1 MNANVLRNKI
11 IVFTLISV
19 AGLLAYSNTFTV
31 PFQFDDDGYVV
42 NNPIIRS
49 FHYFLHPSEVMR
61 LNQQS
66 PTAFPVGLRYAFM
79 TRFLGYFSLAMNYH
93 LHGLDVVGYHI
104 FNLLLHIINSFLI
117 YLILINTFR
126 TDLFSNRAAEIGSN
140 SHDVIALLSSLLF
153 VCHPIQTHA
162 VTYITSRF
170 VLLATFFFLLSL
182 FLYISSTMSTAD
194 SKRRVLYAAALVSAV
209 AAMVTKEFTFTL
221 PLVITLYDLIFLPR
235 STPERIKTLA
245 PFSLTLF
252 IIPTLIFIQQGKLQ
266 SLDSTMRVITAAD
279 VSQISRSDYLLTQF
293 RVIETYIRLLF
304 FPVNQSIDHYVPVY
318 HSLLQPPVFV
328 SFALLLILISTALY
342 LCFVSENARRYP
354 ALKVL
359 SFGIL
364 WFFITLSVE
373 SSIIPLGE
381 LIAEYRVYLPS
392 IGMIVAFVS
401 LIFFVADRYPEFKKT
416 NKTVIAVSCTLALL
430 ILLVTTYVR
439 NTVWKDEITL
449 WENAVKTSPT
459 LVRPH
464 QNLGTYYSMRGRLE
478 DARNELM
485 TALKLD
491 PNNYELHNNLGIVFK
506 KLGDYDHAI
515 QEFQTVM
522 AIMPSDAMVHYNLG
536 NVYLEQGRLQE
547 AIQEYKI
554 NLKAVPDYDDAHLNL
569 GIAYKRNG
577 QLSEAVRE
585 FTAAIALNPRNESAK
600 SNLASCT
607 REMGTA
613 GNK

>member
-1 MNANVLRNKI
+1 MNTNLLRNKFF
-11 IVFTLISV
+11 VFTLICV

-31 PFQFDDDGYVV
+31 PFQFDDDGYIV

-49 FHYFLHPSEVMR
+49 FRYFLHPSEAVT

-66 PTAFPVGLRYAFM
+66 PTAFPIGLRYAFM
-79 TRFLGYFSLAMNYH
+79 TRFLGYLSLAMNYH
-93 LHGLDVVGYHI
+93 LHGLDVAGYHI
-104 FNLLLHIINSFLI
+104 VNLLLHIINSFLV
-117 YLILINTFR
+117 YLILRNTFK
-126 TDLFSNRAAEIGSN
+126 TALFSNREAEIGSN
-140 SHDVIALLSSLLF
+140 SHDAIALLSSLLF

-182 FLYISSTMSTAD
+182 FLYISSTMSTTD
-194 SKRRVLYAAALVSAV
+194 GKRHVLHAAALVSAA

-221 PLVITLYDLIFLPR
+221 PLIIMLYDLVFLSR
-235 STPERIKTLA
+235 STPDRIKTLA

-252 IIPTLIFIQQGKLQ
+252 IIPTLVFIQQGKLQ

-293 RVIETYIRLLF
+293 RVIITYIRLLF
-304 FPVNQSIDHYVPVY
+304 FPINQSIDHDVPVY
-318 HSLLQPPVFV
+318 HSLFQLPVFA
-328 SFALLLILISTALY
+328 SFTVLLTLISMAVY
-342 LCFVSENARRYP
+342 LCFVSNKASKYP
-354 ALKVL
+354 VLKVL

-401 LIFFVADRYPEFKKT
+401 LGVFFANQFPELKNP
-416 NKTVIAVSCTLALL
+416 NKVVIATFCTLA
-430 ILLVTTYVR
+430 IIILVTTYVR

-449 WENAVKTSPT
+449 WENAVKTSPA

-464 QNLGTYYSMRGRLE
+464 QNLGMYYSMRGRLE
-478 DARNELM
+478 DARNELV

-491 PNNYELHNNLGIVFK
+491 PNNYKLHNNLGIVFK
-506 KLGDYDHAI
+506 KLGDYDRAI
-515 QEFQTVM
+515 REFQTVM

-536 NVYLEQGRLQE
+536 NVYLEQGHLQE
-547 AIQEYKI
+547 AIQEYKT
-554 NLKAVPDYDDAHLNL
+554 NLKVVPDYDDAHLNL
-569 GIAYKRNG
+569 GIAYKRSG
-577 QLSEAVRE
+577 QLREAVRE
-585 FTAAIALNPRNESAK
+585 FTAAIALNPQNESAK

-607 REMGTA
+607 TEIGTA
-613 GNK
+613 RNK

>member
-1 MNANVLRNKI
+1 
-11 IVFTLISV
+11 
-19 AGLLAYSNTFTV
+19 V
-31 PFQFDDDGYVV
+31 PFQFDDDGYIV

-49 FHYFLHPSEVMR
+49 FHYFLHPSEITT

-66 PTAFPVGLRYAFM
+66 PTAFPLGLRYSFM
-79 TRFLGYFSLAMNYH
+79 TRFLGYFSLAINYH
-93 LHGLDVVGYHI
+93 LHGFDVAGYHI
-104 FNLLLHIINSFLI
+104 VNLLLHIINGFLA
-117 YLILINTFR
+117 YLILRNTFR
-126 TDLFSNRAAEIGSN
+126 TDLFSNPAAAIGSN

-182 FLYISSTMSTAD
+182 FLYISSRISTTAG
-194 SKRRVLYAAALVSAV
+194 KRHVLYAAALVSAA

-221 PLVITLYDLIFLPR
+221 PIVIVLYDLVFLSR

-252 IIPTLIFIQQGKLQ
+252 IIPALVFIQQGTLH

-293 RVIETYIRLLF
+293 RVIITYIRLLF
-304 FPVNQSIDHYVPVY
+304 FPVNQSIDHDVPVY
-318 HSLLQPPVFV
+318 HSLFQLPVFA
-328 SFALLLILISTALY
+328 SFTVLLTLISMAVY
-342 LCFVSENARRYP
+342 LCFVSGKARKYP

-401 LIFFVADRYPEFKKT
+401 LAVFVTERSPAPKNP
-416 NKTVIAVSCTLALL
+416 NKTVIAVFCALAL
-430 ILLVTTYVR
+430 IIFVVTTYVR

-449 WENAVKTSPT
+449 WENAVKNSPA
-459 LVRPH
+459 LVRPR
-464 QNLGTYYSMRGRLE
+464 QNLGMYYSMRGRLE
-478 DARNELM
+478 DARNEFM

-491 PNNYELHNNLGIVFK
+491 PNNFELHNNLGIVFK
-506 KLGDYDHAI
+506 KLRDYDRAI

-547 AIQEYKI
+547 AIQEYKTS
-554 NLKAVPDYDDAHLNL
+554 LKVVPDYDDAHNNL
-569 GIAYKRNG
+569 GIAYERSG
-577 QLSEAVRE
+577 QLSEAITE
-585 FTAAIALNPRNESAK
+585 FTAAIALNPRNVNAK
-600 SNLASCT
+600 NNLANCT
-607 REMGTA
+607 RKIGTA
-613 GNK
+613 RNK

>member
-1 MNANVLRNKI
+1 M
-11 IVFTLISV
+11 LISA

-31 PFQFDDDGYVV
+31 PFQFDDDGYIV

-49 FHYFLHPSEVMR
+49 FHYFLHPSEISA

-66 PTAFPVGLRYAFM
+66 PTAFPLGLRYAFM
-79 TRFLGYFSLAMNYH
+79 TRFLGYFSLAVNYH
-93 LHGLDVVGYHI
+93 LHGLDVAGYHI
-104 FNLLLHIINSFLI
+104 VNLLLHIINGFLV
-117 YLILINTFR
+117 YLIIKNTFR
-126 TDLFSNRAAEIGSN
+126 TDIFSNQAAEIGSN

-182 FLYISSTMSTAD
+182 FLYISSQISTTD
-194 SKRRVLYAAALVSAV
+194 GKRHILYAAALVSAA

-221 PLVITLYDLIFLPR
+221 PLVIMLYDLVFLSR
-235 STPERIKTLA
+235 STSERIKTLA

-252 IIPTLIFIQQGKLQ
+252 IIPALVFIQQGKLQ

-293 RVIETYIRLLF
+293 RVIITYIRLLF
-304 FPVNQSIDHYVPVY
+304 FPVNQSIDHDVPVY
-318 HSLLQPPVFV
+318 HSLVQPPVFASIV
-328 SFALLLILISTALY
+328 LLLTLISLAVY
-342 LCFVSENARRYP
+342 LCFVSEKARKYP
-354 ALKVL
+354 VL
-359 SFGIL
+359 RVLAFGIL

-401 LIFFVADRYPEFKKT
+401 LAVFVTDRYPESKHP
-416 NKTVIAVSCTLALL
+416 NKTIIAVFFALALM

-439 NTVWKDEITL
+439 NRVWKDEISL
-449 WENAVKTSPT
+449 WENAVKTSPA

-464 QNLGTYYSMRGRLE
+464 QNLGTYYSMKGRLE
-478 DARNELM
+478 DARNELVA
-485 TALKLD
+485 ALRLD
-491 PNNYELHNNLGIVFK
+491 PNNYKLHNNLGIVFK
-506 KLGDYDHAI
+506 KLGDYDRAI
-515 QEFQTVM
+515 REFQTVI
-522 AIMPSDAMVHYNLG
+522 AIMPSDPMVHYNLG
-536 NVYLEQGRLQE
+536 NVYLEQGHLQE
-547 AIQEYKI
+547 AIQEYKTS
-554 NLKAVPDYDDAHLNL
+554 LKAVPDYDDAHLNL

-585 FTAAIALNPRNESAK
+585 FTAALALNPRNESAK
-600 SNLASCT
+600 SNLASS
-607 REMGTA
+607 RPE
-613 GNK
+613 K

>member
-1 MNANVLRNKI
+1 MNANLLRNKFF
-11 IVFTLISV
+11 VFTLISV
-19 AGLLAYSNTFTV
+19 TGLLAYSNTFTV
-31 PFQFDDDGYVV
+31 PFQFDDDGYIV

-49 FHYFLHPSEVMR
+49 FHYFLHPSEITT

-66 PTAFPVGLRYAFM
+66 PTAFPLGLRYAFM
-79 TRFLGYFSLAMNYH
+79 TRFLGYFSLAVNYH
-93 LHGLDVVGYHI
+93 LHGLDVAGYHI
-104 FNLLLHIINSFLI
+104 VNLLLHILNGFLV
-117 YLILINTFR
+117 YLILRNTFR
-126 TDLFSNRAAEIGSN
+126 TDLFSNPAAEIGSN

-182 FLYISSTMSTAD
+182 FLYISSRISTAD
-194 SKRRVLYAAALVSAV
+194 GKRHVLYAAALASAA

-221 PLVITLYDLIFLPR
+221 PIVIMLYELVFLSSSTL
-235 STPERIKTLA
+235 ERIKKLA

-252 IIPTLIFIQQGKLQ
+252 IIPALVFIQQGTLH

-293 RVIETYIRLLF
+293 RVIMTYIRLLF
-304 FPVNQSIDHYVPVY
+304 FPVNQNIDHDVPVY
-318 HSLLQPPVFV
+318 HSLFQLPVFA
-328 SFALLLILISTALY
+328 SFTVLLALISLAVY
-342 LCFVSENARRYP
+342 LCFVSNKARKYP

-401 LIFFVADRYPEFKKT
+401 LAVFVAERFPGFKKT
-416 NKTVIAVSCTLALL
+416 NKTVISVLCALALI
-430 ILLVTTYVR
+430 ILPITTYVR
-439 NTVWKDEITL
+439 NSVWKDEITL
-449 WENAVKTSPT
+449 WENAVKNSPA

-478 DARNELM
+478 DARNELV

-491 PNNYELHNNLGIVFK
+491 PNNFELHNNLGIVFK
-506 KLGDYDHAI
+506 KLGDYDRAI
-515 QEFQTVM
+515 REFQTVM

-547 AIQEYKI
+547 AIQEYKTS
-554 NLKAVPDYDDAHLNL
+554 LKVVPDYDDAHNNL
-569 GIAYKRNG
+569 GIAYERSG
-577 QLSEAVRE
+577 QLSEAIRE
-585 FTAAIALNPRNESAK
+585 FTAAIALNPRNVNAK
-600 SNLASCT
+600 NNLANCT
-607 REMGTA
+607 RKIGTA
-613 GNK
+613 RNK